1 MTRTSSS
8 IQEHTNQREDETN
21 HEYYSN
27 YITYYFRYDNLKS
40 QGYNMNTAR
49 TMPRM
54 IHRPQR
60 KVIARAKTSTPIKAS
75 SLAELRYSQAQQER
89 IKAIKAE
96 M

>member
-1 MTRTSSS
+1 
-8 IQEHTNQREDETN
+8 
-21 HEYYSN
+21 
-27 YITYYFRYDNLKS
+27 
-40 QGYNMNTAR
+40 MNTAR